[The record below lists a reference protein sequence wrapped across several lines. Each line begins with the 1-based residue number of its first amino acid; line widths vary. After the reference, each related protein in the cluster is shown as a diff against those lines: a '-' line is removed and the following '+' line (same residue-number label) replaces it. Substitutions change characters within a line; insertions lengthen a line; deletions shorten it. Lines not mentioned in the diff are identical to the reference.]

1 MMNVK
6 TLKAILEQF
15 DDEDS
20 VCVWFKWNG
29 ESVVDEVVS
38 VSNNNGSVQIN
49 CWTSQVLQVKE

>member
-15 DDEDS
+15 DDEAS
-20 VCVWFKWNG
+20 VCVWFKWDG
-29 ESVVDEVVS
+29 DSVVDEAVS

-49 CWTSQVLQVKE
+49 CFTSQVLK

>member
-15 DDEDS
+15 DDEAS

-29 ESVVDEVVS
+29 ESVVDEAVS

-49 CWTSQVLQVKE
+49 CWTSQVLKVEE